1 LVNTAQK
8 NIKSKQNT
16 ISDQENLNKNVQ
28 APLYAQLADSIRS
41 DITEG
46 KLKKGDMLP
55 TEKELGELYGVSRI
69 TVRGALSV
77 LVEEGLIYR
86 KKGRGTIVKQ
96 DKLTRQAPGLLGIH
110 EEIRG
115 GGSKPKTELI
125 AFEIEDNPPAE
136 IKHHLGL
143 HDKEKAVK
151 IERAIYADNEILG
164 TTIAHIPLRIWEKIG
179 ISFKRL
185 GNQSLYRLLGR
196 HGFIL
201 YEAEETI
208 EVIRADKRTAKQ
220 LDVSRGFPLFYLKR
234 TVYTKEGIPIECGLN
249 IFRADKYK
257 FKLHHWRPVEL
268 QKD

>member
-1 LVNTAQK
+1 MKTAQK
-8 NIKSKQNT
+8 KKSLLPKT
-16 ISDQENLNKNVQ
+16 IDNQDSLKNDAQ
-28 APLYAQLADSIRS
+28 IPLYAQLANLIRS

-46 KLKKGDMLP
+46 KLKKGDLLP
-55 TEKELGELYGVSRI
+55 TEKEFGESYSVSRI
-69 TVRGALSV
+69 TVRGALSI

-110 EEIRG
+110 EEIQG
-115 GGSKPKTELI
+115 SGSKPKTTLL

-136 IKHHLGL
+136 IKHRLGL
-143 HDKEKAVK
+143 HDQEKAVK
-151 IERAIYADNEILG
+151 IERAVYADNEILG
-164 TTIAHIPLRIWEKIG
+164 MSIAHIPLRIWDKIG
-179 ISFKRL
+179 LSFKRL
-185 GNQSLYRLLGR
+185 GNQSLYRILGQN
-196 HGFIL
+196 GFNL

-208 EVIRADKRTAKQ
+208 EVIRADRKIAKQ
-220 LDVSRGFPLFYLKR
+220 LEVSRGFPLFYLKR

-268 QKD
+268 EKD